1 MSNEILDR
9 LASTLEARKQ
19 ADPQSSYVAK
29 LYHKGL
35 DAILKKIAEEAAET
49 IMAAKD
55 GVREKIIYETNE
67 IDIFRLLEDRRLE
80 AQRQYETLHKRVSDL
95 RDELRDEITEANKE
109 ILSEIKGLREEQ
121 RAHAQE
127 MSQRVSELE
136 RWKWIVVG
144 AAAVLGF
151 IFAGGLEQI
160 ASIFVK

>member
-1 MSNEILDR
+1 M
-9 LASTLEARKQ
+9 
-19 ADPQSSYVAK
+19 PQ
-29 LYHKGL
+29 
-35 DAILKKIAEEAAET
+35 
-49 IMAAKD
+49 
-55 GVREKIIYETNE
+55 EKIIYETNE

-121 RAHAQE
+121 RAHALE

-160 ASIFVK
+160 ASIFIK